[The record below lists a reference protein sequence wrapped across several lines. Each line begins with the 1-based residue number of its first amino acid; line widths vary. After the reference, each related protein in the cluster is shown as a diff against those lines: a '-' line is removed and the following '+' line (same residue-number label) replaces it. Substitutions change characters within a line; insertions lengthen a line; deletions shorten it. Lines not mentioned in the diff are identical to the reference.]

1 MPYHISS
8 SSAPQGNL
16 VHQAVQYDWLL
27 RCITLGRGQHLRK
40 RMVDLLPLRVGD
52 VVLDVGC
59 GTGDLAIEIAKR
71 VGPQGQVV
79 GIDGSKEMIARAR
92 KKAQRRHLPI
102 EFRVEQA
109 ETLSF
114 PDHRF
119 DVVVSS
125 LVFHTLPGSLK
136 LSVLTTIAR
145 VLREGGHL
153 VIIDFLNSSGYVL
166 THTAQPADPHDL
178 PTLLRH
184 GGFQPVQ
191 SGRVPFLTVGIPPL
205 GFVSALLPL
214 ARQDNP

>member
-1 MPYHISS
+1 MPHHTSS
-8 SSAPQGNL
+8 SSSPQVNL

-27 RCITLGRGQHLRK
+27 RCITFGRGQQLRK
-40 RMVDLLPLRVGD
+40 RMGDLLPLRVGNT
-52 VVLDVGC
+52 VLDVGC
-59 GTGDLAIEIAKR
+59 GTGDLAIEIMKR
-71 VGPQGQVV
+71 VGTRGQVV
-79 GIDGSKEMIARAR
+79 GIDGSEEMIARAR
-92 KKAQRRHLPI
+92 QKAQRRHLPI
-102 EFRVEQA
+102 EFRVEHA

-125 LVFHTLPGSLK
+125 LVFHALPGSLK

-145 VLREGGHL
+145 VLKEGGHL
-153 VIIDFLNSSGYVL
+153 VIIDFLASSGHVL

-191 SGRVPFLTVGIPPL
+191 SGRIPFLTVGIPPL
-205 GFVSALLPL
+205 GFVSALLPRN
-214 ARQDNP
+214 ARA